1 MRPLDFSEHFQGR
14 RVVVTG
20 GTGMIGRA
28 VTDILIGA
36 GAAVR
41 VVSLDDIVANP
52 KAEHVKGD
60 LCDFGFCGDVT
71 RGADF
76 VCHIAGIKGSVEV
89 TRRKPASFFV
99 PLVMMNTNLLE
110 ACRLNDVGR
119 VVYTSSIG
127 AYADGEMLTE
137 SETVEDDFRGPPM
150 DMYPGWAKRMAEL
163 QVQAYRIQYG
173 MDNIA
178 VVRLCNVYGPGDNF
192 DPGNAMVVPSLMA
205 RIRSGEKPLKV
216 WGDGSAI
223 RDFAFS
229 RDVAKGI
236 VLALLRG
243 TGGRYVNLAS
253 GEGIAIRTLV
263 ETLAQVVPFSY
274 EFDVSKPG
282 GFPRRVMDIALA
294 RRLLGYAPETGL
306 LEGLRE
312 TWGWYLANES
322 EYLNRKNYF
331 AES

>member
-1 MRPLDFSEHFQGR
+1 MFPPDVSDRFRDRL
-14 RVVVTG
+14 VVVTG
-20 GTGMIGRA
+20 GTGMVGRA
-28 VTDILIGA
+28 VVDLLVEA
-36 GAAVR
+36 GAKAR
-41 VVSLDDIVANP
+41 IVSLDRLNVHP
-52 KAEHVKGD
+52 RAEHVYGD
-60 LCDFGFCGDVT
+60 LCDFGFCKDVT
-71 RGADF
+71 QGADY

-89 TRRKPASFFV
+89 TKNKPASFFV

-110 ACRLNDVGR
+110 ACRVNRVGR
-119 VVYTSSIG
+119 AVYTSSIG
-127 AYADGEMLTE
+127 AYANGEVLVE
-137 SETVEDDFRGPPM
+137 SEALEDDFRGPPM

-205 RIRSGEKPLKV
+205 RIRAGERPLKV
-216 WGDGSAI
+216 WGDGSAV

-229 RDVAKGI
+229 RDVAKGV

-253 GEGIAIRTLV
+253 GEGISIRTLV
-263 ETLAQVVPFSY
+263 ETLAQITPFSY
-274 EFDVSKPG
+274 EFDLSKPG
-282 GFPRRVMDIALA
+282 GFPRRVMDISLA
-294 RRLLGYAPETGL
+294 RRLLGYAPGTSL
-306 LEGLRE
+306 RDGLRE
-312 TWGWYLANES
+312 TWNWYLANES
-322 EYLNRKNYF
+322 EHLKRKNYF